1 MQTNDELK
9 ILVEDLAQ
17 EAFEKDWD
25 HSVIKNK
32 IAQKIF
38 TDEDREWALGKVL
51 FKKQHL
57 IDLKSYKKSGRSKIL
72 LGVVCVLAG
81 IMIPFIYNFV
91 IINKRSAAV
100 TTIPILLGLSLIWKG
115 RNDLARY

>member
-9 ILVEDLAQ
+9 IIVEDIAK

-25 HSVIKNK
+25 QSVIKNK

-38 TDEDREWALGKVL
+38 TDEDREWALGKVRL
-51 FKKQHL
+51 KKQHL
-57 IDLKSYKKSGRSKIL
+57 IDLKSYKKSGRRKIF
-72 LGVVCVLAG
+72 LGCLCLVLAVLISLFYRPALTRISTPLAFG
-81 IMIPFIYNFV
+81 IPYIF
-91 IINKRSAAV
+91 SL
-100 TTIPILLGLSLIWKG
+100 TLIWNG